1 MSDLFTQLTRLYTG
15 GLTRPAPALWPDPR
29 TRAIAQFKPAAVL
42 VAITDRPKPGL
53 LLIHR
58 PETMRAH
65 PGQVAFPGGRIDPGE
80 DAITA
85 ACREAEEELALPR
98 AAVRVIGA
106 SDSYRTGSGYEITP
120 IIALVPPDLPLCP
133 NPAEVADWFEAP
145 LDFVLN
151 PANHQPR
158 DITVDSVQRRFIEM
172 DFQGHRIWGV
182 TAAILANLAARL
194 DWCGACAHDGADD

>member
-1 MSDLFTQLTRLYTG
+1 MSDLFTRLTRLYTG

-80 DAITA
+80 DAVTA

-98 AAVRVIGA
+98 AAVRIIGPA
-106 SDSYRTGSGYEITP
+106 DTYRTGSGYEITP
-120 IIALVPPDLPLCP
+120 IIALIPPDLPLRP

-158 DITVDSVQRRFIEM
+158 NITVDGVSRRFIEM
-172 DFQGHRIWGV
+172 DYQGHRIWGV
-182 TAAILANLAARL
+182 TAAILSNLSARL
-194 DWCGACAHDGADD
+194 DWCGACTHDGADD